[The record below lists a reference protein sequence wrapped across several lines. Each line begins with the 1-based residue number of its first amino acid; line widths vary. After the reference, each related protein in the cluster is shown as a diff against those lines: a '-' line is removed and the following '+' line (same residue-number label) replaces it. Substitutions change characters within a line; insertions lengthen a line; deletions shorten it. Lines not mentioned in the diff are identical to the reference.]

1 MAPSR
6 SRSESSDPASSE
18 TAGSDPADPEAESA
32 CTGEVVLAIPAL
44 TEYVSLVR
52 LVVSSAV
59 QVHPCIDPD
68 RIEDLQVAVSEAT
81 TNAIRS
87 HESSGTN
94 AQIRVTCNVA
104 EDHIE
109 VIIRDY
115 GEGFDPDALP
125 VLPEPGSPERL
136 LHESGMGLRL
146 MRMLADETEIYP
158 SSSGTCVR
166 LVFHGTKRHRAVM
179 GR

>member
-1 MAPSR
+1 MSQGQDL
-6 SRSESSDPASSE
+6 SEASDPP
-18 TAGSDPADPEAESA
+18 TPDADSTY
-32 CTGEVVLAIPAL
+32 TGEVVLAIPAL

-52 LVVSSAV
+52 LVVSSAA
-59 QVHPCIDPD
+59 QIHPYIDPE
-68 RIEDLQVAVSEAT
+68 RIEDLRVAVSEAT

-87 HESSGTN
+87 HESSGTT

-109 VIIRDY
+109 VIIQDH
-115 GEGFDPDALP
+115 GKGFDLDALP
-125 VLPEPGSPERL
+125 DLPDPDSPDRL

-146 MRMLADETEIYP
+146 MQMLADETEIYP
-158 SSSGTCVR
+158 SSSGTYVR

-179 GR
+179 GG